1 MKIFVVNMVPK
12 SLSAETNQDSEPNV
26 AVDPLEPRH
35 IAATAFTSD
44 PGGGSLAPIY
54 VSSDGGH
61 TWALNSIVPGG
72 SSTSDI
78 TLHFG
83 STSHVL
89 YCGILRQDD
98 LDLNILRTPDFKS
111 SATMTILEDR
121 ANEDQPWVDAITAKR
136 VPGRPDKLYVGNNNF
151 NTTPKS
157 ATIDLSQDAATAPP
171 PAGVAPAAVSGAP
184 ARALAAAA
192 CTSLAMM
199 CPCGPELP
207 ILSRSTPASA
217 AMRRATGVTLAPPG
231 RVAGP

>member
-1 MKIFVVNMVPK
+1 MKVFVVNMVPK

-26 AVDPLEPRH
+26 AVDPSESRH

-89 YCGILRQDD
+89 YCGMLRQDD

-121 ANEDQPWVDAITAKR
+121 ANEDQPWVDAITAKS

-171 PAGVAPAAVSGAP
+171 PAGVAPQGICSQNA
-184 ARALAAAA
+184 
-192 CTSLAMM
+192 
-199 CPCGPELP
+199 
-207 ILSRSTPASA
+207 
-217 AMRRATGVTLAPPG
+217 
-231 RVAGP
+231 RVAERAADSPGLASGWHNLCRLRRLASGIFWKWQLPERCYCLPR